1 MGNFCFLFFESWV
14 HIPSTIKFQNFK
26 PLTILFDCTVRFVS
40 DLVGNSEDRF
50 SQDVVHIIS
59 CRNNLFFGHYSRATH
74 VDIRCFSII
83 LPIQRMKTRGSTG
96 RVKEIEQ
103 YYDESKTRTRDYH
116 EFCGKENYL
125 KEEDVNQK
133 GASGSE
139 SDIV

>member
-1 MGNFCFLFFESWV
+1 
-14 HIPSTIKFQNFK
+14 
-26 PLTILFDCTVRFVS
+26 
-40 DLVGNSEDRF
+40 
-50 SQDVVHIIS
+50 
-59 CRNNLFFGHYSRATH
+59 
-74 VDIRCFSII
+74 
-83 LPIQRMKTRGSTG
+83 MKTRGSTG

-139 SDIV
+139 SDACISFGHSLTYESYSAQSQQCNPISKEWSTKFIPLNCNCIKLIRHLSISDGFATSKIYDKRDDFVFDILNFPSLGGDVTHRPSYKIC